1 MKAAAT
7 RTAIVSSSSTP
18 LSLAGQTLSL
28 SLSLSS
34 TTGSSREHRD
44 QAPPLC
50 ALTGSREEE
59 RNSHPLLKGEMK
71 SEREAVAKNQ
81 GVFSP
86 HFSTLCY
93 RTAQA
98 ISTVLAFFRPS
109 RISPSLSSPSLSFSL
124 TSPDNTRMATK
135 GAMGEKN
142 TAIALVFQQNPST

>member
-28 SLSLSS
+28 SLSS
-34 TTGSSREHRD
+34 TTGCSREHRD

-59 RNSHPLLKGEMK
+59 RNSPPLLKGEMK

-86 HFSTLCY
+86 HFSTLCH

-124 TSPDNTRMATK
+124 NSPHDTRMATK

-142 TAIALVFQQNPST
+142 TAIALVSQQNPST